1 MTMVATAAQLEAARR
16 YAPPLITVGQI
27 DRRGARLRQV
37 NRRAVE
43 YVQHA
48 GLALEDV
55 YPGARGTIRALA
67 PPMGSPEAPMFVR
80 ATGLPSADIYPGG
93 ALATFGG
100 ETSRARW
107 RWGWATAGFIV
118 GAVVVGPIG
127 AVVGAVIA
135 GAR

>member
-1 MTMVATAAQLEAARR
+1 MATAVQIEAARR
-16 YAPPLITVGQI
+16 YAPPLITVGQV

-43 YVQHA
+43 YVSRA

-55 YPGARGTIRALA
+55 YPGAAGTIRALA

-80 ATGLPSADIYPGG
+80 VTGLTAADVYPP
-93 ALATFGG
+93 ATFAG
-100 ETSRARW
+100 EAPKARW
-107 RWGWATAGFIV
+107 RWGWATAGFLV
-118 GAVVVGPIG
+118 GAACVGP
-127 AVVGAVIA
+127 VGALVGAIIG